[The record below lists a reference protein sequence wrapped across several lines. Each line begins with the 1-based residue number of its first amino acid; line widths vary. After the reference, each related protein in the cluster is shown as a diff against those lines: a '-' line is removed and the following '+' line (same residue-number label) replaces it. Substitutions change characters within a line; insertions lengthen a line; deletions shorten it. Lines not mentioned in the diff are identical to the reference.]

1 MRNGINKRKC
11 DICGKMFDR
20 RDLAAMHVKVKPRW
34 RYPDRFHY
42 DDEGVMQCM
51 STYEGSLDLCPNCA
65 MNMVADIGSKL
76 ATNEE
81 K

>member
-1 MRNGINKRKC
+1 MRKGMNKRKC
-11 DICGKMFDR
+11 DICGKMYDR

-34 RYPDRFHY
+34 RFADRFHY
-42 DDEGVMQCM
+42 DDEGVMQCV
-51 STYEGSLDLCPNCA
+51 STFGSGIDLCPKCA

-76 ATNEE
+76 ATKEE